1 MRQVCQM
8 VVLLFS
14 VVLFYGCS
22 AAQPSNIKSI
32 CAIFDEQE
40 DWYDYANDAYQN
52 WGSPIPVMMSMMY
65 QESSFNADAKPPRT
79 TFLWIFPGPRPT
91 SAFGYAQALDMT
103 WDGYLDQTGRWFADR
118 NDFEDA
124 IDFIGWYNRQ
134 SYQRSNIALNDSYHL
149 YLAYHEGHGGFN
161 RRSFKGKSWL
171 KNAARKVSARSRKY
185 QRQLKGCE
193 HRFKS
198 GWWFF

>member
-1 MRQVCQM
+1 MRKVIKLLA
-8 VVLLFS
+8 LLFIGAF
-14 VVLFYGCS
+14 LYGCS
-22 AAQPSNIKSI
+22 AAQPSNIKNI
-32 CAIFDEQE
+32 CSIFDEQE
-40 DWYDYANDAYQN
+40 DWYDYANDAYQR
-52 WGSPIPVMMSMMY
+52 WGSSIPVMMSMMY

-103 WDGYLDQTGRWFADR
+103 WDAYLEKTGRWFADR

-124 IDFIGWYNRQ
+124 IDFIGWYNNQ
-134 SYQRSNIALNDSYHL
+134 SHQYSNIGLNDSYHL

-161 RRSFKGKSWL
+161 RRSFKNKAWL
-171 KNAARKVSARSRKY
+171 KTAARKVSARSREY
-185 QRQLKGCE
+185 HRQLQGCE
-193 HRFKS
+193 HRFES

>member
-1 MRQVCQM
+1 MRQACQI

>member
-1 MRQVCQM
+1 MRKVSQIL
-8 VVLLFS
+8 VLLFS
-14 VVLFYGCS
+14 CVFFYGCS
-22 AAQPSNIKSI
+22 VAKPSNIKNI

-40 DWYDYANDAYQN
+40 DWYDYANNAYQR
-52 WGSPIPVMMSMMY
+52 WGSPISVMMSMMY

-103 WDGYLDQTGRWFADR
+103 WDGYLDKTGRWFADR

-124 IDFIGWYNRQ
+124 IDFIGWYNSQ
-134 SYQRSNIALNDSYHL
+134 SYKHSNVGLNDSYHL

-171 KNAARKVSARSRKY
+171 KAAARKVSLRSRQY
-185 QRQLKGCE
+185 QRQLNGCE
-193 HRFKS
+193 HRFES

>member
-1 MRQVCQM
+1 VSQIL
-8 VVLLFS
+8 VLLFS
-14 VVLFYGCS
+14 CVFFYGCS
-22 AAQPSNIKSI
+22 VAKPSNIKNI

-40 DWYDYANDAYQN
+40 DWYDYANNAYQR
-52 WGSPIPVMMSMMY
+52 WGSPISVMMSMMY

-103 WDGYLDQTGRWFADR
+103 WDGYLDKTGRWFADR

-124 IDFIGWYNRQ
+124 IDFIGWYNSQ
-134 SYQRSNIALNDSYHL
+134 SYKHSNVGLNDSYHL

-171 KNAARKVSARSRKY
+171 KAAARKVSLRSRQY
-185 QRQLKGCE
+185 QRQLNGCE
-193 HRFKS
+193 HRFES

>member
-1 MRQVCQM
+1 
-8 VVLLFS
+8 VLLFS
-14 VVLFYGCS
+14 CVFFYGCS
-22 AAQPSNIKSI
+22 VAKPSNIKNI

-40 DWYDYANDAYQN
+40 DWYDYANNAYQR
-52 WGSPIPVMMSMMY
+52 WGSPISVMMSMMY

-103 WDGYLDQTGRWFADR
+103 WDGYLDKTGRWFADR

-124 IDFIGWYNRQ
+124 IDFIGWYNSQ
-134 SYQRSNIALNDSYHL
+134 SYKHSNVGLNDSYHL

-171 KNAARKVSARSRKY
+171 KAAARKVSLRSRQY
-185 QRQLKGCE
+185 QRQLNGCE
-193 HRFKS
+193 HRFES

>member
-1 MRQVCQM
+1 MRQACQM

-40 DWYDYANDAYQN
+40 DWYDDANDAYQN
-52 WGSPIPVMMSMMY
+52 WGSSIPVMMSMMY

-134 SYQRSNIALNDSYHL
+134 SQIRSNIALNDSYHL

-161 RRSFKGKSWL
+161 RRSFKEKSWL